1 MNNDNN
7 NENISFFLHEEEL
20 VNTQPD
26 IINIHEIPINSI
38 NSINNI
44 NNINTVD
51 LYNNNFVPHII
62 NYHENFTVK
71 ELLIICDYYG
81 ILKEVKSKK
90 FNKDEIIH
98 FLVEFELKTENNDVV
113 FKRKNMWFYINE
125 LKNDNF
131 MKKYILW

>member
-1 MNNDNN
+1 MNNDDDD
-7 NENISFFLHEEEL
+7 ENISFFLHEEEL
-20 VNTQPD
+20 IKPQSD
-26 IINIHEIPINSI
+26 IININELLVNNINSV
-38 NSINNI
+38 

-51 LYNNNFVPHII
+51 LYNNKFVPHII

-71 ELLIICDYYG
+71 ELLVICDYYG
-81 ILKEVKSKK
+81 ILKEVKSNK